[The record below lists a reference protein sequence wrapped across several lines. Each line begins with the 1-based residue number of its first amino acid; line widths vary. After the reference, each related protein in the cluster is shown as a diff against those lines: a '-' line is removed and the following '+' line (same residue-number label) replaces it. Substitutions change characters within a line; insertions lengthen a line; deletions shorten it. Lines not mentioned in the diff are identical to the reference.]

1 MSNHPGITAED
12 AMTIIVNQYLREETF
27 QYKDKTT
34 NWELADGGKWYFIEM
49 EKLLEK
55 ELLLADQLNSLQLDA
70 DEVELPL
77 GPGLCYTGKGVQFEY
92 GGKRYLT
99 SEANQDVLT
108 QALQSGT
115 AKWYWNKTLSKK
127 CGGKDSAQLHAYIV
141 DKEGKRIPDLHLE
154 INRSIK

>member
-1 MSNHPGITAED
+1 
-12 AMTIIVNQYLREETF
+12 
-27 QYKDKTT
+27 
-34 NWELADGGKWYFIEM
+34 M

-55 ELLLADQLNSLQLDA
+55 ELLLADQLNSLQFDGE
-70 DEVELPL
+70 EVELPL
-77 GPGLCYTGKGVQFEY
+77 GPGLCYTGMGVQFEY

-115 AKWYWNKTLSKK
+115 AKWYWNKTLFKK